1 LNLNNITDNVEFE
14 VKYIEHSHSEKTTET
29 ERSAKESKDNRSKV
43 MKFLLYG
50 KSFLSF
56 FLSHHPECE
65 SFKGHTLNF
74 GKIKLCIGC
83 FIGYPTAAIALLL
96 IRVFDLSGFFY
107 SPFFF
112 VLSIIFLGTFFL
124 SLLQLTRNKKIKI
137 IQKFLIGLGAALL
150 FNWIMK
156 RPNSYEVNSRTAFI
170 TFYILLVFL
179 NVYHAYGILG
189 SCYKCSTPFN
199 WGMCPGFCTIR
210 KRIAENKL
218 DNFLLKFNDF
228 SHKILV
234 RRVKNKKRS

>member
-1 LNLNNITDNVEFE
+1 MNLNNIADNVEFE
-14 VKYIEHSHSEKTTET
+14 VKYIELSNGEKTKGTG
-29 ERSAKESKDNRSKV
+29 RFSNDSKDNRSKV
-43 MKFLLYG
+43 KKFLLYG
-50 KSFLSF
+50 KSFLPF

-74 GKIKLCIGC
+74 GKLKLCIGC
-83 FIGYPTAAIALLL
+83 FIGYPTAFIALLL
-96 IRVFDLSGFFY
+96 IRIFDLSGFFY

-156 RPNSYEVNSRTAFI
+156 RPNSRNVNLRIAFI
-170 TFYILLVFL
+170 TSYILLIFL
-179 NVYHAYGILG
+179 NLYHAYGILG

-199 WGMCPGFCTIR
+199 WGICPGFNTIR
-210 KRIAENKL
+210 DRIGKNRL

-228 SHKILV
+228 SQKILV
-234 RRVKNKKRS
+234 RRAKNKKKS